1 MSEKIASVVLAAGR
15 SRRMGEPKMI
25 LPWGETTVIGQ
36 VVKTLNQAGVD
47 EILVVTGETHPQ
59 VALALQDQPV
69 QLVRNPSSSEE
80 DMLDSLQ
87 LGLSSLDKRVQ
98 AALVVLGD
106 QPQIEENV
114 VVRILTE
121 YLLSHP
127 PLVVPSYQ
135 MRRGHPWLIDRQ
147 LFSAVLEM
155 YPPETLREFL
165 RAHKDLI
172 RYIVVETSSIL
183 QDLDTPEDYQR
194 YRPSPGSSA
203 DSSRQVP
210 S

>member
-1 MSEKIASVVLAAGR
+1 
-15 SRRMGEPKMI
+15 MI

-155 YPPETLREFL
+155 YPPETLRDFL

-183 QDLDTPEDYQR
+183 QDLDTPEDYQH
-194 YRPSPGSSA
+194 YRPSRGSSA

>member
-1 MSEKIASVVLAAGR
+1 MYEEISAVVLAAGR

-36 VVKTLNQAGVD
+36 VVKILNQAGVE
-47 EILVVTGETHPQ
+47 EILVVTGETHPR
-59 VALALQDQPV
+59 VALALQDQPAR
-69 QLVRNPSSSEE
+69 LVRNPSSSEE

-87 LGLSSLDKRVQ
+87 LGLSSLDDTVQ

-106 QPQIEENV
+106 QPQIEESV
-114 VVRILTE
+114 VKMVLAGYRF
-121 YLLSHP
+121 SHP

-147 LFSAVLEM
+147 LWPQVLGM
-155 YPPETLREFL
+155 RPPGTLREFL
-165 RAHKDLI
+165 QAHGDLI
-172 RYIVVETSSIL
+172 RYIVVETPSIL

-194 YRPSPGSSA
+194 YRPSPGT
-203 DSSRQVP
+203 
-210 S
+210 